1 MYFSK
6 RTHFL
11 STSIMAAALIRLFG
25 AMTEGIIRAALNRSA
40 RFAPDMLDSF
50 LWKIQT
56 GFCLFKAAAI
66 IAVFYLAWKKL
77 TRSRNLIDED
87 DRSDLGAL
95 QREVFGKE
103 LSSLSVDSIEQL
115 LLIWSVILGG
125 AECIYFISSMIYRQ
139 FTTQLMLLVVGGQ
152 QYDAFVPLYNLT
164 HGFKYLEM
172 MTAMLLGVTMT
183 AIFLRDRYLNIASG
197 VTMIVFLL
205 AFSFFQMRF
214 ISLPGR
220 QVGIVWTSVIYHLTE
235 TVGMFLLSFYLSKH
249 YRGL

>member
-6 RTHFL
+6 RTHYL

-25 AMTEGIIRAALNRSA
+25 AMAEGIIRAGINRSA

-56 GFCLFKAAAI
+56 AFCALKAASI
-66 IAVFYLAWKKL
+66 IAVFYLSWRKL
-77 TRSRNLIDED
+77 ARSRNLIDEE
-87 DRSDLGAL
+87 DRLAMGTL

-103 LSSLSVDSIEQL
+103 LSSLSADSIEQL

-152 QYDAFVPLYNLT
+152 QYDVFVPLYNLT

-172 MTAMLLGVTMT
+172 MTAMLLGVAMT
-183 AIFLRDRYLNIASG
+183 AIFLRDRYLNIVSG
-197 VTMIVFLL
+197 VIMIIFLL
-205 AFSFFQMRF
+205 AFSVFQMHF